1 MDVIG
6 EIGRWQDVEQ
16 LEAYEDLAIVSLEFS
31 LRLFLLSFCY
41 SDVVLVTGPC
51 GIVPLSPV
59 VLLFTHL
66 PL

>member
-41 SDVVLVTGPC
+41 SDVVLVTGL
-51 GIVPLSPV
+51 VA
-59 VLLFTHL
+59 
-66 PL
+66 